1 MMDDAADF
9 VMDVLF
15 PLFLA
20 GVLLV
25 GSLWILAVI
34 FDGVQ
39 SVRAE
44 PASIACQ
51 AKGLNSARRSLTT
64 QVTCVPRPGHGV
76 DSLMVK
82 VTQ

>member
-9 VMDVLF
+9 VMDVLL
-15 PLFLA
+15 PLLFAAVVLG
-20 GVLLV
+20 GVF
-25 GSLWILAVI
+25 ILSAI
-34 FDGVQ
+34 AFDGVQ

-44 PASIACQ
+44 PASIACR
-51 AKGLNSARRSLTT
+51 AKGLNSARRNFTT

-76 DSLMVK
+76 DSLIVK